1 VFYPKFLKLT
11 NPSQII
17 MKKTL
22 LRTLS
27 LLVLATATA
36 FAKPSTVLNK
46 TTNGNPTLK
55 TIDVIS
61 FAPEGVLLIGDG
73 QGSQVVAVRTGDLAS
88 AKPLAKAIPA
98 IDAKLAGVI
107 GAKADGIEILDL
119 AVNPASG
126 KAYFAIR
133 KQDDKRYLILTV
145 DGNGKIAEFSLDK
158 VEFARISLAG
168 GKSTINRVT
177 DVAWAD
183 TQLVAAGRSADQFA
197 SKIFAIETPL
207 SHEAKGNVYSAET
220 YHVQHR
226 RWETKAPMSVLVPYR
241 ENDRQYVIGAFSC
254 TPVVKY
260 PLDALK
266 PDAKVK
272 GSSVLELGSGNRPLD
287 MFTYEKNGKPYVLA
301 NTFRFHHKRKAFG
314 PSPYW
319 TVKFEQGI
327 LSEKEKVNEKALW
340 RLKGYDPATDRVEM
354 VEAFHGVRQMDKLG
368 KGHALVLKE
377 EKVGLGLL
385 PLELP

>member
-1 VFYPKFLKLT
+1 MKRKLLHALFL
-11 NPSQII
+11 
-17 MKKTL
+17 
-22 LRTLS
+22 
-27 LLVLATATA
+27 LAFSAAST
-36 FAKPSTVLNK
+36 FAKPSQVLSK
-46 TTNGNPTLK
+46 TTQGNPTLK
-55 TIDVIS
+55 AIDVIS
-61 FAPEGVLLIGDG
+61 FAPHGVLLIGDG
-73 QGSQVVAVRTGDLAS
+73 QGSQVVAVRTGDLS
-88 AKPLAKAIPA
+88 PAKPLSKAILA

-107 GAKADGIEILDL
+107 GTKADDIEILDL

-133 KQDDKRYLILTV
+133 KQDDKSHLILTV
-145 DGNGKIAEFSLDK
+145 DGKGKVSEFSLEK
-158 VEFARISLAG
+158 VDYARISLAG
-168 GKSTINRVT
+168 GKNSISRVT

-197 SKIFAIETPL
+197 SKIFAIDTPL
-207 SHEAKGNVYSAET
+207 SHDAKGNVYSAET

-241 ENDRQYVIGAFSC
+241 EDDRQYVIGAFSC

-260 PLDALK
+260 SLDALK

-287 MFTYEKNGKPYVLA
+287 IFTYEKHGKPYVLT

-327 LSEKEKVNEKALW
+327 LAEKEKVNEKALW
-340 RLKGYDPATDRVEM
+340 RLKGYDPVTDRVQM

-368 KGHALVLKE
+368 DDHALVLKE
-377 EKVGLGLL
+377 EKNGLTLTALVL
-385 PLELP
+385 P

>member
-1 VFYPKFLKLT
+1 
-11 NPSQII
+11 

-158 VEFARISLAG
+158 VEFARVSLAG

>member
-1 VFYPKFLKLT
+1 
-11 NPSQII
+11 

-27 LLVLATATA
+27 LLVLAMATA

-98 IDAKLAGVI
+98 IDAKLAGVV

-158 VEFARISLAG
+158 VEFARVSLAG
-168 GKSTINRVT
+168 GKSTIKFDPRVLLRNIKRGEDVMKKIKRYQDSGST
-177 DVAWAD
+177 DSLKGGPIEKHASGGNVS
-183 TQLVAAGRSADQFA
+183 AGRPYIVGEIGEELFVPEQDGYIVPHGMFGGSQNIVLLNQEGDTIVQQAPA
-197 SKIFAIETPL
+197 SSGGGTRVIASNPFHAA
-207 SHEAKGNVYSAET
+207 AKYAQMTS
-220 YHVQHR
+220 
-226 RWETKAPMSVLVPYR
+226 L
-241 ENDRQYVIGAFSC
+241 
-254 TPVVKY
+254 
-260 PLDALK
+260 L
-266 PDAKVK
+266 
-272 GSSVLELGSGNRPLD
+272 
-287 MFTYEKNGKPYVLA
+287 
-301 NTFRFHHKRKAFG
+301 
-314 PSPYW
+314 
-319 TVKFEQGI
+319 TV
-327 LSEKEKVNEKALW
+327 
-340 RLKGYDPATDRVEM
+340 
-354 VEAFHGVRQMDKLG
+354 
-368 KGHALVLKE
+368 
-377 EKVGLGLL
+377 
-385 PLELP
+385 

>member
-1 VFYPKFLKLT
+1 
-11 NPSQII
+11 
-17 MKKTL
+17 MKRML
-22 LRTLS
+22 LHALS
-27 LLVLATATA
+27 IAVLSTAST
-36 FAKPSTVLNK
+36 FAKAPQVLSK
-46 TTNGNPTLK
+46 TTKGKPALK
-55 TIDVIS
+55 AIDVIS
-61 FAPEGVLLIGDG
+61 FAPQGVLLIGDG
-73 QGSQVVAVRTGDLAS
+73 QGSQIVAVRTDDLTPS
-88 AKPLAKAIPA
+88 KLLTKAIPA

-107 GAKADGIEILDL
+107 GAKANGIEILDL

-133 KQDDKRYLILTV
+133 KQDDKSYLILTV
-145 DGNGKIAEFSLDK
+145 DGKGKIAEFSLDK
-158 VEFARISLAG
+158 VEYARVSLAG
-168 GKSTINRVT
+168 DKTSISRVT

-197 SKIFAIETPL
+197 SKIFAIDTPL
-207 SHEAKGNVYSAET
+207 AHDAKGNVYSAET

-260 PLDALK
+260 SLDSLK

-287 MFTYEKNGKPYVLA
+287 MFTYEKNGKPYVLT

-327 LSEKEKVNEKALW
+327 LAEKEKVNEKALW
-340 RLKGYDPATDRVEM
+340 RLKGYDPVTDRVQM
-354 VEAFHGVRQMDKLG
+354 VEAFHGVRQMDKLDAY
-368 KGHALVLKE
+368 HALVLKE
-377 EKVGLGLL
+377 EKNGLTLAALAL
-385 PLELP
+385 P